1 MKGLRIVSMGSSL
14 PEKVVTNDD
23 LSKIVDTSDEWISS
37 RTGIKE
43 RRISTEG
50 ETNYQ
55 FALEAAKK
63 AIKRAGIGV
72 DEIGTVIVATI
83 TPDYMFPST
92 ACIVQK
98 ELGLPDDVMSFD
110 ISAACSGFLYGIKVA
125 KGLLEN
131 LDKKY
136 ALVIGSE
143 QLSRILDFKDRSTCV
158 LFGDGAGAAIIELS
172 DEKEYC
178 QKAWSRGDI
187 DVLNCKGPGNNDSYL
202 KMDGPGVFKFA
213 VTAIK
218 DGVDAILEEKNL
230 TIDDIDY
237 VVCHQ
242 ANKRIID
249 HVRKKYNAPEEKF
262 YVNLHKYGNTSAASI
277 PIALEEMMSEGFLSG
292 GKKIIAV
299 GFGGGL
305 TWSSALLEF

>member
-63 AIKRAGIGV
+63 AIERAGIGV

-98 ELGLPDDVMSFD
+98 ELGLPDDVMSFV
-110 ISAACSGFLYGIKVA
+110 FRPHV
-125 KGLLEN
+125 
-131 LDKKY
+131 
-136 ALVIGSE
+136 
-143 QLSRILDFKDRSTCV
+143 LDFCM
-158 LFGDGAGAAIIELS
+158 EL
-172 DEKEYC
+172 KW
-178 QKAWSRGDI
+178 QKAF
-187 DVLNCKGPGNNDSYL
+187 L
-202 KMDGPGVFKFA
+202 K
-213 VTAIK
+213 
-218 DGVDAILEEKNL
+218 ILIRNMHL
-230 TIDDIDY
+230 
-237 VVCHQ
+237 
-242 ANKRIID
+242 
-249 HVRKKYNAPEEKF
+249 
-262 YVNLHKYGNTSAASI
+262 
-277 PIALEEMMSEGFLSG
+277 
-292 GKKIIAV
+292 
-299 GFGGGL
+299 
-305 TWSSALLEF
+305 

>member
-14 PEKVVTNDD
+14 PNKVVTNDD

-43 RRISTEG
+43 RRLSSDG
-50 ETNYQ
+50 ETNYK
-55 FALEAAKK
+55 FAVEASKL
-63 AIKRAGIGV
+63 AIERAGISK
-72 DEIGTVIVATI
+72 DDIATVIVATI

-92 ACIVQK
+92 ACILQK
-98 ELGLPDDVMSFD
+98 ELGLPEDVMSFD

-136 ALVIGSE
+136 ALVVGSE
-143 QLSRILDFKDRSTCV
+143 QLSRILDFEDRSTCV

-172 DEKEYC
+172 DDKEYC
-178 QKAWSRGDI
+178 QKAWSRGDAE
-187 DVLNCKGPGNNDSYL
+187 VLACKGPGNNNAYL
-202 KMDGPGVFKFA
+202 TMDGQGVFKFA
-213 VTAIK
+213 VTAIRE
-218 DGVDAILEEKNL
+218 GIDAILQEKSITL
-230 TIDDIDY
+230 DDVDY

-242 ANKRIID
+242 ANQRIID
-249 HVRKKYNAPEEKF
+249 NVRRKYNASEDKF

-277 PIALEEMMSEGFLSG
+277 PIVLDEMMSQGLLTA

-305 TWSSALLEF
+305 TWSSALIEF